1 MLVPVDIAYHR
12 QSRQLEL
19 IYENEERFLLPAELL
34 RVLSPS
40 AEVQGHSPDQAQL
53 PVGKRDVSIV
63 GIEPV
68 GLYALKIVFSDGHD
82 SGYYDWDYLYKLAIE
97 KEKLWQQYLDK
108 LTQLGASRDP
118 DDPKN
123 EPFKP
128 QLKKSCHH

>member
-19 IYENEERFLLPAELL
+19 TYENEERFLLPAELL

-108 LTQLGASRDP
+108 VTQLGASRDP
-118 DDPKN
+118 DDPKT

>member
-1 MLVPVDIAYHR
+1 M
-12 QSRQLEL
+12 EL
-19 IYENEERFLLPAELL
+19 TYENEERFLLPAELL